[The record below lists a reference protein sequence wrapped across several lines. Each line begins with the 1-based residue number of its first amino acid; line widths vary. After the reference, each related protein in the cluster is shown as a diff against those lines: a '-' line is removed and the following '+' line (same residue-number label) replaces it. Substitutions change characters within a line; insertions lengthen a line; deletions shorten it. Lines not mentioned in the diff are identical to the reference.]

1 MRKNLAVAMIV
12 KNEELNLPKC
22 VESFRK
28 HGLNPDFYLTDTG
41 STDSTFEVAKNLG
54 CSIVQSKQ
62 IPIKRFHEAR
72 NESLSNVIGDY
83 KWLMTIDAD
92 EELDENLS
100 EEIKNFI
107 ENPDSYDNYDA
118 AWIHNTGFKD
128 VCYNSKL
135 QIIKQELF
143 MNGTVEYKYNLHEE
157 FDRDNLDKSRIK
169 DLYGYLWHYSLQERD
184 NSLENEIRKQE
195 WYISIARNFVNEE
208 PENWY
213 PYYILACQMS
223 YYLGILLEHTEYL
236 NKIDKNELIQEIK
249 ENFENAFVLAFKT
262 NPEKVEYRFLIRSIV
277 CYKSFLESAEYWR
290 IFFNSY
296 KEYQDYLLS
305 LIFRA
310 FQEFPIHPIQVIY
323 LAEIYLNR
331 NNPNDT
337 RKALYWLEILDKLER
352 PRYEDLFGMT
362 DRLVNEVP
370 LEMLMMSSWNSGKK
384 KESLMYYMR
393 LQEVNPENYL
403 VKENRSWFETYKFIL
418 N

>member
-1 MRKNLAVAMIV
+1 
-12 KNEELNLPKC
+12 
-22 VESFRK
+22 
-28 HGLNPDFYLTDTG
+28 
-41 STDSTFEVAKNLG
+41 
-54 CSIVQSKQ
+54 
-62 IPIKRFHEAR
+62 
-72 NESLSNVIGDY
+72 
-83 KWLMTIDAD
+83 
-92 EELDENLS
+92 
-100 EEIKNFI
+100 
-107 ENPDSYDNYDA
+107 
-118 AWIHNTGFKD
+118 
-128 VCYNSKL
+128 
-135 QIIKQELF
+135 

-213 PYYILACQMS
+213 PYYILACQMR
-223 YYLGILLEHTEYL
+223 YYLGILLKHPEYL
-236 NKIDKNELIQEIK
+236 NKIDENELIQEIK

-277 CYKSFLESAEYWR
+277 CYKSFLESTKVWR
-290 IFFNSY
+290 FFNSY
-296 KEYQDYLLS
+296 KEYQDYWLS
-305 LIFRA
+305 LIFRT

-352 PRYEDLFGMT
+352 PRYEDLIGMT

-370 LEMLMMSSWNSGKK
+370 LEMLMMSSWNAGKK

-403 VKENRSWFETYKFIL
+403 VKENRSWFETYKFML

>member
-1 MRKNLAVAMIV
+1 M
-12 KNEELNLPKC
+12 
-22 VESFRK
+22 
-28 HGLNPDFYLTDTG
+28 
-41 STDSTFEVAKNLG
+41 
-54 CSIVQSKQ
+54 
-62 IPIKRFHEAR
+62 
-72 NESLSNVIGDY
+72 
-83 KWLMTIDAD
+83 
-92 EELDENLS
+92 
-100 EEIKNFI
+100 
-107 ENPDSYDNYDA
+107 
-118 AWIHNTGFKD
+118 
-128 VCYNSKL
+128 
-135 QIIKQELF
+135 
-143 MNGTVEYKYNLHEE
+143 
-157 FDRDNLDKSRIK
+157 DKSRIK

-213 PYYILACQMS
+213 PYYILACQMR
-223 YYLGILLEHTEYL
+223 YYLGILLKHPEYL
-236 NKIDKNELIQEIK
+236 NKIDENELSQEIK

-262 NPEKVEYRFLIRSIV
+262 NPEKVEYRFLIRCIV
-277 CYKSFLESAEYWR
+277 CYKSFLESTKVWR
-290 IFFNSY
+290 FFNSY
-296 KEYQDYLLS
+296 KEYQDYWLS
-305 LIFRA
+305 LIFRT

-352 PRYEDLFGMT
+352 PRYEDLIGMT

-370 LEMLMMSSWNSGKK
+370 LEMLMMSSWNAGKK

-403 VKENRSWFETYKFIL
+403 VKENRSWFETYKFML

>member
-1 MRKNLAVAMIV
+1 
-12 KNEELNLPKC
+12 
-22 VESFRK
+22 
-28 HGLNPDFYLTDTG
+28 
-41 STDSTFEVAKNLG
+41 
-54 CSIVQSKQ
+54 
-62 IPIKRFHEAR
+62 
-72 NESLSNVIGDY
+72 
-83 KWLMTIDAD
+83 
-92 EELDENLS
+92 
-100 EEIKNFI
+100 
-107 ENPDSYDNYDA
+107 
-118 AWIHNTGFKD
+118 
-128 VCYNSKL
+128 
-135 QIIKQELF
+135 

-223 YYLGILLEHTEYL
+223 YYLGILLKHPEYL
-236 NKIDKNELIQEIK
+236 NKIDKNKLVREIK

-262 NPEKVEYRFLIRSIV
+262 NPEKVEYRFLIRCIV
-277 CYKSFLESAEYWR
+277 CYKSFLESTKDWR
-290 IFFNSY
+290 MFFNSY
-296 KEYQDYLLS
+296 KEYQDYWLS
-305 LIFRA
+305 LIFRM

-370 LEMLMMSSWNSGKK
+370 LEMLMMSSWNAGKK

-403 VKENRSWFETYKFIL
+403 VKENRSWFETYKFML